1 MEAFLTVT
9 LLVTLALAATSNR
22 LQRFRGSRPIAM
34 LTSGGWIWL
43 GVGAL
48 LGPGVLDA
56 VSKDVV
62 SSLTP
67 LAAFAL
73 GWAGMM
79 IGLQAERTVLRSLP
93 KVYYTASLADAA
105 ISAIVFGGVGHFL
118 LRAWTN
124 AESAAL
130 IAPTALLAATGI
142 GWTMETRSLQT
153 KASASAARLST
164 LVRSVG
170 ALTAII
176 AVFAWGVVE
185 SGATFSVGQGFIAQQ
200 AGAHLLS
207 SLGVALI
214 IALLARLALHFAPS
228 ERADLLTIFIAV
240 VALTAGASMTLDTP
254 TLFTGMLTGVALAN
268 LGGASLRRFE
278 RFLLRAEHVVAVVLS
293 LLAGILMDPRI
304 GAVGVGAAV
313 GLTAIRLIIKPGTL
327 ALAWRLANERA
338 PRAKRLTALH
348 FASVRISPV
357 AVALCVDAALV
368 APSVMAERV
377 LTVVVLMGL
386 MCEMAPLAL
395 TIGSDAPMTTTTT
408 ADLDR
413 LRGGDDDDDD
423 DDAESGA
430 DALPPDVNGQ
440 SSDGQAPER
449 SATEGSP

>member
-1 MEAFLTVT
+1 VEAFLIVT

-48 LGPGVLDA
+48 LGPGVMDM

-62 SSLTP
+62 ASLTP

-93 KVYYTASLADAA
+93 RIYYSASLADAA

-118 LRAWTN
+118 LRAWTD

-130 IAPTALLAATGI
+130 IAPTALLAATGV

-176 AVFAWGVVE
+176 AVFLWGVVE
-185 SGATFSVGQGFIAQQ
+185 SGATFSIDQGFSAKQ
-200 AGAHLLS
+200 AAMHLVS
-207 SLGVALI
+207 SLSVALL
-214 IALLARLALHFAPS
+214 IALLARLAMRLAPP
-228 ERADLLTIFIAV
+228 ERADLLTIFVAV
-240 VALTAGASMTLDTP
+240 VALTAGASMTLHAP

-268 LGGASLRRFE
+268 LGGAPLRRFE

-293 LLAGILMDPRI
+293 LLAGILIDPKV

-313 GLTAIRLIIKPGTL
+313 GLTAIRLIVKPGSL
-327 ALAWRLANERA
+327 ALAWRLSNERA

-348 FASVRISPV
+348 FASVRLSPV

-377 LTVVVLMGL
+377 LTIVVLMGL

-408 ADLDR
+408 PDLDR
-413 LRGGDDDDDD
+413 ADEDDDHNSDSVADSD
-423 DDAESGA
+423 RSDSGE
-430 DALPPDVNGQ
+430 PG
-440 SSDGQAPER
+440 PER
-449 SATEGSP
+449 DQPKRPSTEGAS